1 MIKLMLL
8 SFQIRMK
15 KVLKFKPLEVMLSR
29 IIFNTIMTMMS
40 LNQSLLNMLIIHQTK
55 TLIIVKK
62 VKLENLRRML
72 KDLIVK
78 LLELQIKDKL
88 TH

>member
-15 KVLKFKPLEVMLSR
+15 KVLKFKLLEVMLSR